1 MVFCPSCGVENEEDA
16 TYCARCGE
24 PLREDAP
31 RVVHPRRRDEKDE
44 IDEKDE
50 KHEKHE
56 KDEFAEKTDT
66 ATRNWV
72 ALFGLLIIISGVIS
86 LLDSWYHIWWASW
99 DRLWPLLVIAF
110 GLFIIWNVLKARERS
125 PRP

>member
-1 MVFCPSCGVENEEDA
+1 MVFCPSCDVENEEDA

-44 IDEKDE
+44 

-56 KDEFAEKTDT
+56 KDELEEKTDT
-66 ATRNWV
+66 AARNWV
-72 ALFGLLIIISGVIS
+72 TLFGLLVVISGVIS
-86 LLDSWYHIWWASW
+86 LLDS
-99 DRLWPLLVIAF
+99 
-110 GLFIIWNVLKARERS
+110 
-125 PRP
+125 